1 MAQNP
6 SKRILVVDAAES
18 SADFHASLLRW
29 SGHDTAR
36 VATGEDALERV
47 LIDPPDLLLL
57 ELDLPSMQ
65 GLELISWIRRSEANR
80 RTPIVVVTVQDD
92 PGSRAACAA
101 HGCAGFLTKPVDPI
115 ELTRL
120 VSAILGGPS

>member
-1 MAQNP
+1 VAPNS
-6 SKRILVVDAAES
+6 SKKILVVDAAES

-29 SGHDTAR
+29 SGHDTVR

-47 LIDPPDLLLL
+47 LTDPPDLLLV

-65 GLELISWIRRSEANR
+65 GLELISWVRRSEASR
-80 RTPIVVVTVQDD
+80 RTPILVVTVRDD
-92 PGSRAACAA
+92 SGSRAACAS
-101 HGCAGFLTKPVDPI
+101 HGCAGFLTKPVDPV

-120 VSAILGGPS
+120 VSAILEGAS

>member
-1 MAQNP
+1 MRSNP
-6 SKRILVVDAAES
+6 SKKILVVDAAES

-29 SGHDTAR
+29 SGHDTVR
-36 VATGEDALERV
+36 VANGEDALERV
-47 LIDPPDLLLL
+47 LTDPPDLLVV

-80 RTPIVVVTVQDD
+80 RTPIVVVTVRDD
-92 PGSRAACAA
+92 PGSRAACAS
-101 HGCAGFLTKPVDPI
+101 HGCAGFLTKPVDPV

-120 VSAILGGPS
+120 VSAILEGSS